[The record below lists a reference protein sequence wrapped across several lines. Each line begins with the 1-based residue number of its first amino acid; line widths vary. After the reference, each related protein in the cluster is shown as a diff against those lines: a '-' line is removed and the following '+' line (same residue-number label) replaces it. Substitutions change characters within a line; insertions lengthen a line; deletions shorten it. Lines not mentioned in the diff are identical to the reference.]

1 MGLPEGA
8 GIGRGQQLFFGAES
22 AQESGQT
29 GIQIFQLRSS
39 RPAIQIV
46 MSQDTKK
53 DDGCRPVRV
62 AGRQVRFRIKG
73 QAILPIDPDGPGGW
87 IVYNALQMQT
97 GVKGIPFQQPKSL
110 GQILLGCRVGTKGLR
125 VLKKLPTRFQD
136 WHFSYLVEARAA
148 FSSFRFFGPR

>member
-87 IVYNALQMQT
+87 IVYNAFQMQT
-97 GVKGIPFQQPKSL
+97 GV
-110 GQILLGCRVGTKGLR
+110 
-125 VLKKLPTRFQD
+125 
-136 WHFSYLVEARAA
+136 
-148 FSSFRFFGPR
+148 